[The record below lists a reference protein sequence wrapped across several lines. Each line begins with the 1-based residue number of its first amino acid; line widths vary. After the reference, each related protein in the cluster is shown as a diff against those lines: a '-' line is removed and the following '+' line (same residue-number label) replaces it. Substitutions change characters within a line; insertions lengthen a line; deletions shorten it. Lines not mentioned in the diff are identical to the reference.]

1 MGKLHYLMNFKLTI
15 SFFFQGKWIKGAFK
29 EVGKKLAPVSKSLNE
44 TSLKTSD

>member
-1 MGKLHYLMNFKLTI
+1 MGKFALLDEFKVNNI
-15 SFFFQGKWIKGAFK
+15 FFFQGKWIKGAFK